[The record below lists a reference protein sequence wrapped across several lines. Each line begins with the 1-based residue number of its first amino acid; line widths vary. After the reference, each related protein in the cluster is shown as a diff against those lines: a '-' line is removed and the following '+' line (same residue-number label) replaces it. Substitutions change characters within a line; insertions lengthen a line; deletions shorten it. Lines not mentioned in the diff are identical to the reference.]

1 MFYEQMHESWQEAL
15 AGERA
20 LLDSLESEC
29 KKVSSELAPSI
40 DNVMRAFQTPLS
52 QVRVLIIG
60 QDPYPTSGHA
70 IGLAFA
76 VKTGLALPRSLA
88 NIVTELGSDLPAVS
102 ATGEIWRWQNRGVL
116 LLNRHLTT
124 LVGDTGAH
132 VNLGW
137 SKFTDAAIRALAKT
151 QGKNLV
157 AILWGR
163 QAQSSRGLLVG
174 CNLIESAHPSPLSA
188 HRGFFGSRPFSRCN
202 EMLIS
207 AGLEPI
213 DWSC

>member
-1 MFYEQMHESWQEAL
+1 MFFEQMHKSWQQAL
-15 AGERA
+15 AAEREC
-20 LLDSLESEC
+20 LDSLESQC
-29 KKVSSELAPSI
+29 SVVGNQLAPTI

-60 QDPYPTSGHA
+60 QDPYPTIGHA

-76 VKTGLALPRSLA
+76 VKAGLALPRSLA
-88 NIVTELGSDLPAVS
+88 NIVTELGSDLPAVA

-124 LVGDTGAH
+124 LVGATGSH

-137 SKFTDAAIRALAKT
+137 SKFTDAAIRALAES

-157 AILWGR
+157 AMLWGKH
-163 QAQSSRGLLVG
+163 AQSARGLLSG

-202 EMLIS
+202 EMLMN